1 MFQLQFNIFM
11 MNPLPPPSE
20 SYKTV
25 INTAK
30 KRRRKKKLKNVHK
43 SNRIEKKNRIE
54 KTTICSSP
62 LVPLPMVPI
71 LCEN

>member
-11 MNPLPPPSE
+11 MNNFDLPLPPPSE

-30 KRRRKKKLKNVHK
+30 KRRKKKLKNIHK
-43 SNRIEKKNRIE
+43 SNRIE

-62 LVPLPMVPI
+62 LVPRSLYFVKI
-71 LCEN
+71 D